1 MEEAWSV
8 EIWGVRGA
16 APAAYRD
23 FLEYGGNTSCIS
35 VDCCG
40 ETVIFDAG
48 TGLLELV
55 RRLRKKGIKRVH
67 ILLSH
72 LHMDHICGL
81 YGFPLFLDAAAE
93 IHLYGRAEEGRLKE
107 LMVAALTIQY

>member
-1 MEEAWSV
+1 MEDTWSV

-48 TGLLELV
+48 TGLLELG
-55 RRLRKKGIKRVH
+55 R
-67 ILLSH
+67 
-72 LHMDHICGL
+72 
-81 YGFPLFLDAAAE
+81 E
-93 IHLYGRAEEGRLKE
+93 I
-107 LMVAALTIQY
+107 LTITEDEVARGIWKPGGNA